1 MKNYVICNREEKKF
15 LFEKFKHDIVN
26 LLKIHNV
33 FFIIGKLEFEE
44 FIGLIFIL
52 YEKKFHILNERSKL
66 CVTFSDNILANCYR
80 LIEDDLKDLFSISSG
95 YYDNKEE
102 EEEEGDEGEEDNK
115 EYNPITEN
123 KIIFLDE
130 SKLLQKI
137 LFDPLLMQFN
147 IIILT
152 NIHKRLTKTD
162 LLLSLL
168 KRILPKRNDL
178 FIFLFSDFFVENVLN
193 FFSSYSSVRLY
204 HEATSFTK
212 GHENDE
218 RVGEIVISK
227 QNVCKFG
234 GAEEG
239 KGIEENIRDEE
250 TFELVMKNKQ
260 DHTEKREKN
269 VEAIVRKNKTE
280 RGKLE
285 KMNRSSRQ
293 VQRLKHDKEQKEKKR
308 EKKQFSV
315 ENKELMDIINEK
327 NCYARSRSNTMS
339 SAEDRKERNISKS
352 DSENMVIPH
361 YDVEYREHIYRKRG
375 RDKDENGG
383 KGDKEAKK
391 GNIRNCLFVNVAE
404 HSQIYGIKNEKDD
417 VQFADRENTYKAKDK
432 INKKLEE
439 WKNFA
444 EELEKV
450 NNRISIFVFHI
461 CNNSTYSY
469 DEEKWNKRGKSEK
482 RGKTEKRGETEKRGK
497 KEKRAEAE
505 NTIYYLKE
513 SCSNYLQTS
522 IGLIKYLYEKK
533 KKSSNN
539 ILIFLNNEYEI
550 DVVKKGLQNK
560 NIERNCIE
568 IINDNCRDDVDLI
581 KLRNKII
588 LAKDELFFS
597 YKKIKKVKYIVDT
610 CFMRDEIYDYDSN
623 VTNKYTVLC
632 NKSKCEERRLVC
644 SNSICFRLI
653 TMNDYMNLMND
664 YYIPEILK
672 KDIFYNIF
680 FLKTIGIKNICSY
693 DFVTAPILKSLKRCF
708 ELFYILNLM
717 DINGNIID
725 KKLSLLICYLPLKFK
740 YSIFLLNSIKYKC
753 VYQVAVII
761 SMLINEPIFL
771 YNSQNLNRLKIMRLS
786 LMAEESDIL
795 SYYNIFQNFLQ
806 AKDKKGFCYENF
818 LVYKSLKKATKF
830 FKKLENILLHK
841 FGIQMESSHNIEYIF
856 KAKIS
861 SFFYNVSKV
870 VNDDKYKLLN
880 GRSEHRLFYLDPLSI
895 LHETEHVKRKFIVY
909 IDAYSNNESKI
920 FMKHASIIDPIW
932 LTNTCPSYFSN
943 KHIKNTEEMQL

>member
-1 MKNYVICNREEKKF
+1 MKNYVIYSRNEKKF
-15 LFEKFKHDIVN
+15 LFEKFKRDIVD

-44 FIGLIFIL
+44 FIGLVFIL
-52 YEKKFHILNERSKL
+52 YEKKFHILNEKSKL
-66 CVTFSDNILANCYR
+66 CVIFSDNILANCYR
-80 LIEDDLKDLFSISSG
+80 LIEDDLKDLFSISSV
-95 YYDNKEE
+95 YYDTK
-102 EEEEGDEGEEDNK
+102 EEEGDEGEEDNK
-115 EYNPITEN
+115 EYILCREN

-178 FIFLFSDFFVENVLN
+178 FIFLLSDFFVENVLN
-193 FFSSYSSVRLY
+193 FFSSYSSVYRYDETTL
-204 HEATSFTK
+204 FPK

-218 RVGEIVISK
+218 RVSEIVTSQ

-234 GAEEG
+234 RAEEE
-239 KGIEENIRDEE
+239 KGTEENIRDRE
-250 TFELVMKNKQ
+250 TFKLVMKNEQ

-269 VEAIVRKNKTE
+269 VEAIVWKNKTE

-293 VQRLKHDKEQKEKKR
+293 VHRLKHDNEQKEKKR
-308 EKKQFSV
+308 KKKHFSI
-315 ENKELMDIINEK
+315 ENKKLMDIINEK
-327 NCYARSRSNTMS
+327 NCYARSRSNTLS

-361 YDVEYREHIYRKRG
+361 SDVEYREYIYRKRG
-375 RDKDENGG
+375 GDKDENEG

-391 GNIRNCLFVNVAE
+391 GNVRNCLFVNVAE
-404 HSQIYGIKNEKDD
+404 HSLIYGNKNEKDD
-417 VQFADRENTYKAKDK
+417 VQFADSENTDKTKDK

-439 WKNFA
+439 WKNFS

-461 CNNSTYSY
+461 CSNSTYSY
-469 DEEKWNKRGKSEK
+469 DEEKWNNRDKS
-482 RGKTEKRGETEKRGK
+482 EKRGETEKRDK
-497 KEKRAEAE
+497 KEKKAEAE

-533 KKSSNN
+533 KKSSDN

-550 DVVKKGLQNK
+550 DIVKKGLQDK

-568 IINDNCRDDVDLI
+568 IINDICPDDVDLI

-597 YKKIKKVKYIVDT
+597 YKKIKRVKYIVDT

-644 SNSICFRLI
+644 SNSICFRLV

-753 VYQVAVII
+753 VYEVAVII

-771 YNSQNLNRLKIMRLS
+771 YNNQNLHRLKIMRLS

-806 AKDKKGFCYENF
+806 AKDKKGFCYDNF
-818 LVYKSLKKATKF
+818 LIYKSLKKATKF
-830 FKKLENILLHK
+830 FKKLENILVHK
-841 FGIQMESSHNIEYIF
+841 FGIHMESSHNIEYIF

-943 KHIKNTEEMQL
+943 KHIKNTERMEL